1 MFNNLNFSKKLLFG
15 VLSVLVVLSAI
26 STFLISNKAFTNT
39 QKVAKEIMMQQGFK
53 NALEIKGDIE
63 KSVVLIKTFS
73 ASLETAIE
81 EDVMYAKPV
90 LVELMSSILEKNPY
104 IVGVWTYFE
113 PNTFYSNNPDMANR
127 YAHDDTGR
135 FSPYVMKNNGEI
147 NLIWQYPVLKNN
159 AWITEPE
166 KSGKEF
172 ITEPYKFEVDGKN
185 VLNTTVSIPMY
196 NKGRFVGVV
205 GIDISLD
212 AIVQRVS
219 KMKILDSGYG
229 YIVSAQGTVIAHPNK
244 KFHGKKLTAVD
255 KNPIAKDVIKNV
267 AAKKD
272 FFFDEH
278 SQINGKPSF
287 NYLTSFSIADS
298 NINWGFGL
306 SVPDEEYLADAF
318 TIENFS
324 ILAGIIS
331 TILIGLVIFYATTV
345 LNKKLSTIENGLGDF
360 FKFLNK
366 ETNTSKEIE
375 ITEYDEFGKM
385 AENINKNVK
394 SITENISKEN
404 ALIEDVKDV
413 VNCVG
418 QGLMT
423 KRISNT
429 SNTDSL
435 NELRDLINEMLQKL
449 ECFVGNDINK
459 LSNVLESYANHD
471 FRARLDTET
480 SGKIGKEIISMNK
493 MINSM
498 LKSNQNDG
506 LTLQQSSQ
514 QLASDVNVLNANAQK
529 QSESLSETTEAISDI
544 GQTISSTSAKAN
556 EMSSISSYTKDSA
569 NKGKALASKTA
580 SSMDDIN
587 EKVSAINEA
596 ITVIDQIAFQT
607 NILSLN
613 AAVEAATAGEAGKGF
628 AVVAAEVRNLANRS
642 ADAAKEIT
650 NLVESATA
658 KTNEGKEISDSM
670 IKGFNDLEEKILETN
685 QLIDDVTNAAK
696 EQDGKM
702 SLISGIVAQLDR
714 YTQENSQIAQKTND
728 IAIQTNQIA
737 SEVVQNVAKNNFEG
751 KEL

>member
-1 MFNNLNFSKKLLFG
+1 MFNNLSFSKKLLFT
-15 VLSVLVVLSAI
+15 VLSVLVILSAI
-26 STFLISNKAFTNT
+26 STFLISSKAFTNT
-39 QKVAKEIMMQQGFK
+39 QKVAKEIMMQQGHK
-53 NALEIKGDIE
+53 NALEIKGDME

-81 EDVMYAKPV
+81 EDVMYAKPI
-90 LVELMSSILEKNPY
+90 LVELMTSILEKNPY

-113 PNTFYSNNPDMANR
+113 PNTFYENNPQMANR

-147 NLIWQYPVLKNN
+147 NLIWQYPVLKENP
-159 AWITEPE
+159 WILEPE

-196 NKGRFVGVV
+196 NNGKFVGVV

-212 AIVQRVS
+212 KIVQRVS

-229 YIVSAQGTVIAHPNK
+229 YIISANGTVIAHPNA
-244 KFHGKKLTAVD
+244 KFHGKKLTEVD
-255 KNPIAKDVIKNV
+255 KNPIAKEIIQNISS
-267 AAKKD
+267 KKD

-278 SQINGKPSF
+278 SQVNSKPSF

-298 NINWGFGL
+298 NVNWGFGL

-331 TILIGLVIFYATTV
+331 TLLIGLVVFYSTTR
-345 LNKKLSTIENGLGDF
+345 LNSKLKTIENGLDGF

-366 ETNTSKEIE
+366 ETSSTKEIQ

-385 AENINKNVK
+385 ADNINQNVK
-394 SITENISKEN
+394 AITSNISKEN
-404 ALIEDVKDV
+404 ALIDDVKDV
-413 VNCVG
+413 VNSVG
-418 QGLMT
+418 QGYMT

-435 NELRDLINEMLQKL
+435 NELKELINEMLEKL
-449 ECFVGNDINK
+449 ECFVGNDINQ
-459 LSNVLESYANHD
+459 LSTVLESYAKHD
-471 FRARLDTET
+471 FRARLDENA
-480 SGKIGKEIISMNK
+480 SGKIGKEIVSMNK
-493 MINSM
+493 MINNM
-498 LKSNQNDG
+498 LKSNQGDG

-514 QLASDVNVLNANAQK
+514 QLASDVNVLNVNAQK
-529 QSESLSETTEAISDI
+529 QSDSLNETTVAISDI
-544 GQTISSTSAKAN
+544 SQTISSTNAKAS
-556 EMSSISSYTKDSA
+556 EMSNISTYTKDSA

-580 SSMDDIN
+580 TSMDDIN
-587 EKVSAINEA
+587 EKVTAINEA

-628 AVVAAEVRNLANRS
+628 AVVAQEVRNLANRS
-642 ADAAKEIT
+642 AEAAKEIT

-696 EQDGKM
+696 EQDSKM
-702 SLISGIVAQLDR
+702 SLISDIVSQLDR